1 MPRAGEERPIKADKF
16 ARVSAIALRDRRL
29 STRDKM
35 VYVALCDYRDP
46 TGRCWPSVSSIARL
60 ASLGI
65 TATHDALNMLCSLG
79 YIERVKRA
87 STSNYYHVYDIPM
100 EDFLRID
107 DLQDGKTVDRVASA
121 NGGVNSAGEVTEGP
135 EGEYFAFDKTTGV
148 LCSTAT
154 RSPAGED
161 KEEKRT
167 EILKELWKAAYP
179 QAPTGAEKPDK
190 QKAFAYF
197 VRSEHVTEDT
207 VKDVIKMVEKSTFL
221 QGKNERNWIASLFW
235 CLRHR
240 ELIMQGRYS
249 TYTRGGHVFE
259 I

>member
-1 MPRAGEERPIKADKF
+1 MPRAEETRPIKADKF

-107 DLQDGKTVDRVASA
+107 DLQDGRPVDRVASG
-121 NGGVNSAGEVTEGP
+121 NGEVNSAGEVTNTP
-135 EGEYFAFDKTTGV
+135 DGEYFTFDKQTGV

-154 RSPAGED
+154 RSPAGEGE
-161 KEEKRT
+161 EEKRIK
-167 EILKELWKAAYP
+167 ELKELWKASFP
-179 QAPTGAEKPDK
+179 QAPTGEEKPDK
-190 QKAFAYF
+190 HKAFAYF
-197 VRSEHVTEDT
+197 VRSEHITPATAQDI
-207 VKDVIKMVEKSTFL
+207 IKMVEKSTFL
-221 QGKNERNWIASLFW
+221 QGKNERNWVASLFW

-249 TYTRGGHVFE
+249 TYTRGGRVFE